1 MSDQLTLQKIADN
14 QQKISDNQEKHNKDD
29 ATTFARMDK
38 RAEKHEELMKING
51 EHLSHLRNDL
61 SNTMNNV
68 QDLKKDVK
76 EIKEI
81 MLEHIKKVEP
91 ILEEYRDRVGTKR
104 TLKKYTQG
112 TVIVAGAIGAWTI
125 IKEFLF
131 K

>member
-1 MSDQLTLQKIADN
+1 MDEKTVITL
-14 QQKISDNQEKHNKDD
+14 QKISDNQEKHNKDD

-38 RAEKHEELMKING
+38 RAEKHEELMKISG

-61 SNTMNNV
+61 NITMNDV

-91 ILEEYRDRVGTKR
+91 ILEDYRDKEGAKR
-104 TLKKYTQG
+104 TFKKYARG
-112 TVIVAGAIGAWTI
+112 TALVAGAIGAWTI